1 LSQIGAAFLC
11 ADLRITDEPRVDH
24 AQYLDHWLKVMKAD
38 KKAIFTAAS
47 KASEAATFLAAL
59 QGA

>member
-1 LSQIGAAFLC
+1 L
-11 ADLRITDEPRVDH
+11 T
-24 AQYLDHWLKVMKAD
+24 VMKAD

-47 KASEAATFLAAL
+47 KASEAVALLATL

>member
-1 LSQIGAAFLC
+1 VL
-11 ADLRITDEPRVDH
+11 
-24 AQYLDHWLKVMKAD
+24 KAD

-47 KASEAATFLAAL
+47 KALQAVDFLAAS

>member
-1 LSQIGAAFLC
+1 MRRCSRNVAIGSIMLGSARL
-11 ADLRITDEPRVDH
+11 IP
-24 AQYLDHWLKVMKAD
+24 KVWGLKAD

-47 KASEAATFLAAL
+47 KASEAAAFLAAF